1 MLFPLHL
8 PVSVASLVFWLE
20 RHFQQHLSKGSVLIN
35 QHAMGIRAFLSDG
48 AGHLPR
54 TCFRSETQL

>member
-1 MLFPLHL
+1 MLFPFHL
-8 PVSVASLVFWLE
+8 PVSVASLVFWVE
-20 RHFQQHLSKGSVLIN
+20 RHFQQHLSKGSVMIN
-35 QHAMGIRAFLSDG
+35 QHAMGIKAFLFDG